1 MMCELCGKEAQR
13 LNTALI
19 EGTELKVCPECAKF
33 GESQSTTKAET
44 GPKTHIVQRLEKRER
59 RMKTKDVYSQEEMV
73 ELAEDYP
80 KRIREA
86 RMARD
91 WKQETLAAKIN
102 EKKSVITNLE
112 SGHIKPND
120 ALISKLERTLGI
132 TLKEKVPVLKTEIKQ
147 GTSKGMT
154 LGDFIRTEK

>member
-1 MMCELCGKEAQR
+1 MMCELCGKETQR
-13 LNTALI
+13 LRTVLI

-33 GESQSTTKAET
+33 GESQSTTKAEA

-59 RMKTKDVYSQEEMV
+59 RMKTKDVYTQEEMV
-73 ELAEDYP
+73 ELAGDYP

-120 ALISKLERTLGI
+120 ALISKLERTLSI
-132 TLKEKVPVLKTEIKQ
+132 ILKEKVPVLKTEIKQ
-147 GTSKGMT
+147 GVSKGMT
-154 LGDFIRTEK
+154 LGDFIRNEK